1 MKSGIAFVSA
11 IRLEKRPQEVYD
23 LIGKPEEFDK
33 WIVFYEDNTR
43 QDLALAAGFF
53 PSKTRAVANGWH
65 GQPAIGY
72 SEGTF
77 GKNKTPW
84 YCVNTFPHWDDD
96 KYWEQFREDWGVTP
110 KETKTC
116 KCNWH
121 SLSYSCHSVSSERAV
136 TIAHTLN
143 SFDSGKTQSIRS
155 PKDLKQLYADSLTDK
170 GERDYANCWIKNQ

>member
-1 MKSGIAFVSA
+1 MKRDIAFVSA
-11 IRLEKRPQEVYD
+11 VRLEKRPQEVYD

-96 KYWEQFREDWGVTP
+96 AFWEQFRINNPDTVPGSN
-110 KETKTC
+110 C
-116 KCNWH
+116 KCNWDL
-121 SLSYSCHSVSSERAV
+121 LSNECHGIDTKRANE
-136 TIAHTLN
+136 ICNKLN
-143 SFDSGKTQSIRS
+143 TFDGENYVAGKS
-155 PKDLKQLYADSLTDK
+155 PKELKIN
-170 GERDYANCWIKNQ
+170 YANSLPDGEKGYALCWIHHQ

>member
-1 MKSGIAFVSA
+1 MPGIAFVSA

-53 PSKTRAVANGWH
+53 PSKTRAIANGWH

-84 YCVNTFPHWDDD
+84 CCVNTFPHWDDD
-96 KYWEQFREDWGVTP
+96 KYWEGFRIENTSG
-110 KETKTC
+110 C
-116 KCNWH
+116 QCNVMH
-121 SLSYSCHSVSSERAV
+121 LDREFHKVSIEREMV
-136 TIAHTLN
+136 ILRTLN

-155 PKDLKQLYADSLTDK
+155 PKDLKQLYADSLSDK
-170 GERDYANCWIKNQ
+170 GERDYANCWIKYQ